1 MPGIGL
7 TVTLLLGSITKKD
20 EQKKHGTSIA
30 GPDWA
35 TKPHHQIALHI
46 SGIRKMASF
55 EANPCDPEENCT
67 VTFCEVVP
75 HRE

>member
-35 TKPHHQIALHI
+35 TKPHHQSWADSTAYFWHQKDGL
-46 SGIRKMASF
+46 F
-55 EANPCDPEENCT
+55 
-67 VTFCEVVP
+67 
-75 HRE
+75 